1 MTPSANLTAEALN
14 KIESG
19 ARAGLPPEFPAVNTP
34 QWMRNIGFI
43 HSSDVE
49 EWTSTVS
56 RTRARWKSLRPVYFG
71 KEAFYRLSDI
81 KRHLEIKADQNMD
94 TEEMVSL

>member
-1 MTPSANLTAEALN
+1 MAIPTNSTAEAKN
-14 KIESG
+14 KMASA
-19 ARAGLPPEFPAVNTP
+19 ARAGLPPDVPTETTP

-43 HSSDVE
+43 HASDVE

-71 KEAFYRLSDI
+71 KEAYYRLSDI
-81 KRHLEIKADQNMD
+81 KRHLDIKADQNMD
-94 TEEMVSL
+94 TEELVSL

>member
-1 MTPSANLTAEALN
+1 MATPTNLTAEAKN
-14 KIESG
+14 KIASA
-19 ARAGLPPEFPAVNTP
+19 ARAGSPPDAPPETTP
-34 QWMRNIGFI
+34 QWMRNIGFV

-71 KEAFYRLSDI
+71 KEAYYRLSDI
-81 KRHLEIKADQNMD
+81 KRHLDIKADQNMD

>member
-1 MTPSANLTAEALN
+1 MTKSSNLTAEAKN
-14 KIESG
+14 KTASASHGE
-19 ARAGLPPEFPAVNTP
+19 LPPDVPAETTP

-43 HSSDVE
+43 HASDVE

-71 KEAFYRLSDI
+71 KEAYYRLSDI
-81 KRHLEIKADQNMD
+81 KRHLDIKADQNMD
-94 TEEMVSL
+94 TEELVSL